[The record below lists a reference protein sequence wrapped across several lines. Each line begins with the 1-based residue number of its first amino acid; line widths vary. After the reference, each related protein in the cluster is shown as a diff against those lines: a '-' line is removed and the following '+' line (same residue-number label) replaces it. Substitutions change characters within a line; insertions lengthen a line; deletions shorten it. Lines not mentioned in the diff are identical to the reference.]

1 LVPSRGPPPTAGA
14 KSQRRVFP
22 IQELWKDRSI
32 ACIGFATS
40 RSATRYPR
48 ASGDSAATSTRS
60 DSTAALR
67 GPPFT
72 HSDTA
77 AGSAPRCDRRPAAAP
92 QRLAICLTP
101 TALAI
106 SHRGEVAFGHPLWSS
121 RLRSSSRRGFSSR
134 NIGFRYILTPPYG
147 LDRRRLKLDKFKCPR
162 SVAWAAIGERAAE
175 HSCCP

>member
-1 LVPSRGPPPTAGA
+1 MVPSRGPPPTAGA

-77 AGSAPRCDRRPAAAP
+77 AGSAPRCDRRPAAATP
-92 QRLAICLTP
+92 GIYLTP

-106 SHRGEVAFGHPLWSS
+106 SHRGEIAFGHPPWSS

-134 NIGFRYILTPPYG
+134 NIGFRYILTPPYR
-147 LDRRRLKLDKFKCPR
+147 LDRRRDGSVKADRVCSHRP
-162 SVAWAAIGERAAE
+162 SVAACA
-175 HSCCP
+175 